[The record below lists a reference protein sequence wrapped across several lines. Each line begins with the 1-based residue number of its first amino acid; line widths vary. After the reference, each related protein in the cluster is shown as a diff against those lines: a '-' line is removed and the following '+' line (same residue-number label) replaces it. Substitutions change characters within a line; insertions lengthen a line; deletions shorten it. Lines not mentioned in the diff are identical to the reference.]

1 MKGSARCSLVLV
13 STSLF
18 QVTDN
23 SFMSKNTAI
32 IYSPIFLYKMSKDIK
47 ENSENPVN
55 NYSFSLAEELF
66 GVK

>member
-23 SFMSKNTAI
+23 SFMSKNTVI

-47 ENSENPVN
+47 ENPENPVN